1 MADEPTIHSL
11 LGAVE
16 DGDPI
21 PANDDETLAQ
31 ELQLQELLV
40 VISPPSIASFGRQ
53 DTVIEQGETSGTKS
67 DEFDCNICMETKELT
82 EQFTIEGCPHAFC
95 NSCMSQY
102 IAAQVEANVA
112 TVKCPDPQCKVSTAP
127 ALHPDTCRSILPEAV
142 FDRWGMVLCESALGP
157 SKFYCPF
164 TDCSALVVKEEE
176 DVEMTDAV
184 CPHCERE
191 LCATCRVAWHVGV
204 NCEEFR
210 RLDEGERGR
219 EDLLLMD
226 LAKNSKWQ
234 RCPECKVYVERIA
247 GCRCGHFFCYDCASP
262 MQQNNHSLG
271 KVRHKGLIT
280 VPGHQSFLEDIPMDD
295 LIDTYSQSSKWSDGN
310 ASSRAQWNGSGIS
323 LTNGLLANSVEEY
336 KEMNVQGHDGTP
348 SILADG
354 SMKYE
359 ILDNLYPT
367 GRLPDQELHHQFS
380 NSVLM
385 NNGAQVGSF
394 SEPGI
399 TVNTTATTSFQ
410 SSLPLS
416 TLVISSSIES
426 NNSELSLFPDSLGEA
441 HSITSVPTI
450 WPSMYSSVSSIFEQ
464 ENMPAFSYQGNENN
478 DDMLRKMSF
487 DNRSSFLGRLPDA
500 SLPVKDRND
509 LHDLSFS
516 VGQQEQNGLHSSFP
530 PEPYMMALKK
540 TAQISSTLQTLPS
553 EGHTTSQINSST
565 QSQVIPAN
573 GSGCNGAAKPRVRAR
588 RGQATD
594 PHSIAERLR
603 REKIAERMKNLQEL
617 VPNSNKS
624 DKASML
630 DDIIDYVKFLQLQ
643 VKVLSMSRLGATGAV
658 VPLLTDTQT
667 QGSSSLLLSSSEGQG
682 GADISGLDDSIAF
695 EQEVVKLME
704 TNVTSA
710 MQLLQNKGLCLLP
723 VGLATAI
730 STNKGTST
738 AVSPDTRKL
747 MIRHSSTVSGCDGTL
762 VKEEAHQLD
771 DKARLSDCKPN

>member
-1 MADEPTIHSL
+1 
-11 LGAVE
+11 
-16 DGDPI
+16 
-21 PANDDETLAQ
+21 
-31 ELQLQELLV
+31 
-40 VISPPSIASFGRQ
+40 
-53 DTVIEQGETSGTKS
+53 
-67 DEFDCNICMETKELT
+67 
-82 EQFTIEGCPHAFC
+82 
-95 NSCMSQY
+95 
-102 IAAQVEANVA
+102 
-112 TVKCPDPQCKVSTAP
+112 
-127 ALHPDTCRSILPEAV
+127 
-142 FDRWGMVLCESALGP
+142 
-157 SKFYCPF
+157 
-164 TDCSALVVKEEE
+164 
-176 DVEMTDAV
+176 
-184 CPHCERE
+184 
-191 LCATCRVAWHVGV
+191 
-204 NCEEFR
+204 
-210 RLDEGERGR
+210 
-219 EDLLLMD
+219 
-226 LAKNSKWQ
+226 
-234 RCPECKVYVERIA
+234 
-247 GCRCGHFFCYDCASP
+247 
-262 MQQNNHSLG
+262 
-271 KVRHKGLIT
+271 
-280 VPGHQSFLEDIPMDD
+280 MDD
-295 LIDTYSQSSKWSDGN
+295 LIDTYIQSSKWSDGN
-310 ASSRAQWNGSGIS
+310 ASSRTQWNGSGLS
-323 LTNGLLANSVEEY
+323 LTNGLLANSVGEY
-336 KEMNVQGHDGTP
+336 KEVNKPSIGMVCSSHTVENMAAEEMNVQGHDRTP
-348 SILADG
+348 NIFADG

-359 ILDNLYPT
+359 ILDDLYLT
-367 GRLPDQELHHQFS
+367 ERLPDQELHHQFS

-385 NNGAQVGSF
+385 NNGTQVKSF

-416 TLVISSSIES
+416 TLVISNSIES
-426 NNSELSLFPDSLGEA
+426 NSSELSLFPDSLGDA

-450 WPSMYSSVSSIFEQ
+450 WPSIYSSVSSIFQQ

-487 DNRSSFLGRLPDA
+487 DNSSFLGRLPDA

-516 VGQQEQNGLHSSFP
+516 VGQQVNLVAGAFQPQKEQNGLHSSFP
-530 PEPYMMALKK
+530 PEPCMMALKK

-565 QSQVIPAN
+565 QSQAIPAN

-617 VPNSNKS
+617 VPNSNKI

-658 VPLLTDTQT
+658 VPLLTDTQIE
-667 QGSSSLLLSSSEGQG
+667 GSSSLFLSSSEGQG
-682 GADISGLDDSIAF
+682 GSDISGSDDCLAF

-710 MQLLQNKGLCLLP
+710 MQLLQSKGLCLMP

-730 STNKGTST
+730 STNKGSST
-738 AVSPDTRKL
+738 AVSPDARKL

-771 DKARLSDCKPN
+771 DKARSSDCKPN